1 MSYEQDRRFATM
13 ANGNANR
20 KDDERAEVEEVT
32 TPSPAN
38 DQERRLRTPLEIA
51 VNAALEAKGA
61 ALQAAGM
68 AGEALGASKSAE
80 RAAKAALDA
89 TEHLHGKMDT
99 MITDHRDLRAM
110 VEEQGTDVKG
120 IARAIGVKRT
130 YSGQILIPPM
140 SERTIEPLSIRT
152 TSSDTGSHTIVPD
165 QELDRLKKEWNTLQ
179 TELANERERK
189 RGAEELLAQQEA
201 EREAAEKAAKTRRD
215 KIKFAVYIGGTLGAG
230 AAVTLGW
237 LLGHWHAIATVI
249 QK

>member
-1 MSYEQDRRFATM
+1 M
-13 ANGNANR
+13 ANRNANR
-20 KDDERAEVEEVT
+20 KDDDRVESEEVT
-32 TPSPAN
+32 TPNPAN
-38 DQERRLRTPLEIA
+38 DQRIRTPLEIA
-51 VNAALEAKGA
+51 ANSALEAKSA
-61 ALQAAGM
+61 ALQAADM
-68 AGEALGASKSAE
+68 SGEALGAAKSAE

-110 VEEQGTDVKG
+110 VEEQGADVKG